1 MSEMKIFLNEN
12 QNRVGIL
19 LSFIVFIGCILKK
32 FYLPGAN
39 IILIIGFGGF
49 LSIFIPYLIYLQLKE
64 NKFIEALVLFFFNTL
79 MLGLFFKIMKWP
91 FVVFLTSWSLVI
103 SVFILVPFYLLINYF
118 KKTDENFTKEDRKK
132 NIIIGALYFILISS
146 LYLII

>member
-1 MSEMKIFLNEN
+1 MKIFLNEN

-49 LSIFIPYLIYLQLKE
+49 LSNFIPYLIYLQLKE
-64 NKFIEALVLFFFNTL
+64 NKFIEAFVLFFFNT
-79 MLGLFFKIMKWP
+79 IMKWP

-103 SVFILVPFYLLINYF
+103 SVFVLVPFYLLINYF

-132 NIIIGALYFILISS
+132 NIILGALYFILISS